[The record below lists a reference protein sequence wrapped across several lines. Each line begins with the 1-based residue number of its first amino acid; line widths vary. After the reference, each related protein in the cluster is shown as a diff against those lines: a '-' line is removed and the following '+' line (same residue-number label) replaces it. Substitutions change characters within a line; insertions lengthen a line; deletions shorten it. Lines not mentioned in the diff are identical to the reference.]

1 MRRSEIN
8 HLIRTAKGCFETHGW
23 ALPPKPRWDVTDFG
37 LGNWRQCGLVLINL
51 CEEPEYCEK
60 LMFALEGM
68 TTPFHTHKKK
78 KEDIIC
84 RWGELGIRLSPDKN
98 APASAEAFVK
108 IDGEQ
113 IEVAADLSVKLMA
126 GQRITLYPGTFH
138 EFAPISSECIIGEVS
153 TANDDL
159 TDNVFRN
166 AAIGRFALIDEDEPA
181 IVPLVSD

>member
-8 HLIRTAKGCFETHGW
+8 HLIRTAKHCFETHGW
-23 ALPPKPRWDVTDFG
+23 TLPPKPRWDVTDFG
-37 LGNWRQCGLVLINL
+37 LGSWRECGLVLINL

-60 LMFALEGM
+60 LMFALRGM

-84 RWGELGIRLSPDKN
+84 RWGELAIRLSPSE
-98 APASAEAFVK
+98 AAEAFVK
-108 IDGEQ
+108 VDGEV
-113 IEVAADLSVKLMA
+113 VAVTGGVTMNLTA

-138 EFAPISSECIIGEVS
+138 EFAPISAECIIGEVS

-166 AAIGRFALIDEDEPA
+166 AAIGRFASIDEDEPA